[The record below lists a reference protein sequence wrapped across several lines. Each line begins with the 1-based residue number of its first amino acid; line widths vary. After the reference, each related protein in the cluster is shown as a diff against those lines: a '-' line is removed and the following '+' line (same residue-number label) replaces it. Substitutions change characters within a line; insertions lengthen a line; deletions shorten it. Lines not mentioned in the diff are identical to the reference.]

1 MAVFACDHTRVLYCL
16 ETVLHMVARPS
27 VTVLSV
33 LRTHPSFRRLW
44 VGALVSGLGDIFS
57 LLALPWYVL
66 DQTGRGDLVG
76 ALLLCF
82 ALPAVVT
89 GPLWGRAMD
98 RWQPRPLMLLDNGAR
113 AIVFLV
119 IPALAIFVRVDIWV
133 VFAVAL
139 LAGALAPA
147 TQIGVRLL
155 IPALLPD
162 HTLEQG
168 NAAYSLTMQLPIV
181 FGPMLVG
188 ALISAWGVTPTLLVN
203 AGSFVLMGW
212 SLLVM
217 PNIPRGQEQK
227 VHEDQA
233 FTLRRWPPIVRAI
246 LGLTTLFYFAYG
258 PFEVAFPL
266 FARTTL
272 DADALS
278 YGTLWSALGVG
289 TLFGTLLVNVLSRA
303 GHLHTVLAWIMAL
316 WGSAMVLLAF
326 TSTIP
331 FALTVMFVGG
341 VIWGPYTALE
351 TTLLQRSVPVQAQG
365 RLFGLRT
372 MLLGPA
378 APVGTALGGLLL
390 VGMSA
395 PSVLGFSGLA
405 CVLGAVVAW
414 VWMRRQ
420 LMQAVAE
427 PMGETA

>member
-1 MAVFACDHTRVLYCL
+1 
-16 ETVLHMVARPS
+16 
-27 VTVLSV
+27 
-33 LRTHPSFRRLW
+33 
-44 VGALVSGLGDIFS
+44 
-57 LLALPWYVL
+57 
-66 DQTGRGDLVG
+66 
-76 ALLLCF
+76 
-82 ALPAVVT
+82 
-89 GPLWGRAMD
+89 
-98 RWQPRPLMLLDNGAR
+98 MLLDNGAR

-119 IPALAIFVRVDIWV
+119 IPALAAVGQIHVWV

-162 HTLEQG
+162 HELEQG

-188 ALISAWGVTPTLLVN
+188 ALISVWGVTPTLLVN

-212 SLLVM
+212 SLLAM
-217 PNIPRGQEQK
+217 PDIPREQEHK
-227 VHEDQA
+227 PSEDQA
-233 FTLRRWPPIVRAI
+233 FTMRRWPPTVRAV

-266 FARTTL
+266 FARKTL
-272 DADALS
+272 GADALS
-278 YGTLWSALGVG
+278 YGMLWSALGVG
-289 TLFGTLLVNVLSRA
+289 TLLGTLLVSILSRA
-303 GHLHTVLAWIMAL
+303 GRLHTVLAWIMAL

-331 FALTVMFVGG
+331 FALTAMFVGG

-351 TTLLQRSVPVQAQG
+351 TTLLQRSVAVQAQG

-390 VGMSA
+390 LGMSA
-395 PSVLGFSGLA
+395 PSVLGLSGLA
-405 CVLGAVVAW
+405 CVLGAIVAW
-414 VWMRRQ
+414 FWMRRQ

-427 PMGETA
+427 PMCETT